1 MLKGLVKG
9 VVRGALSPL
18 GLELRRIAPPAPPEV
33 ILPPEPE
40 PIPEPEPEPPP
51 PAVHGIDSM
60 EAFLRFLRGLEF
72 RPKCVLDV
80 GANETWWAKLAADVF
95 PEARFVLIEPQS
107 ELMPILDAFCAGHPD
122 SRIIAAGAGP
132 EPGEAVF
139 TVWEDRSG
147 SSFIPGADSQ
157 LLASGRQRVLP
168 IVTIDAEFEGE
179 EHLPDLVKLDVQG
192 YELEA
197 LKGASRLFGHTE
209 VFVLE
214 VSLVT
219 GTSIPP
225 LAEVVAFMA
234 ARGYQ
239 VYDICGFLRRPLD
252 DALSQVDLVFART
265 DGVLC
270 RDKRWSAD
278 EGTLNTTVAGKA
290 A

>member
-1 MLKGLVKG
+1 MLKRLTKAA
-9 VVRGALSPL
+9 VRGALAPF
-18 GLELRRIAPPAPPEV
+18 GLELRRVAPPAPPEV
-33 ILPPEPE
+33 IPPPVPE
-40 PIPEPEPEPPP
+40 PIPEPIPEPPA
-51 PAVHGIDSM
+51 PAVRGVDSM
-60 EAFLRFLRGLEF
+60 EEFLHFLRALEF

-80 GANETWWAKLAADVF
+80 GANETWWTKLAAGVF
-95 PEARFVLIEPQS
+95 PEARFVLVEPQS
-107 ELMPILDAFCAGHPD
+107 EMMPDLTAFCSRHPD

-132 EPGEAVF
+132 EPGQAVF

-147 SSFIPGADSQ
+147 SSFIPGADDA
-157 LLASGRQRVLP
+157 LIASGRQRVLP

-179 EHLPDLVKLDVQG
+179 AHLPDLVKLDVQG

-219 GTSIPP
+219 GTAIPP

>member
-9 VVRGALSPL
+9 VARGALAPL
-18 GLELRRIAPPAPPEV
+18 GLELRRVAPPAPPPP
-33 ILPPEPE
+33 PPEPE
-40 PIPEPEPEPPP
+40 PSPEPPA
-51 PAVHGIDSM
+51 PAVRGLDSM
-60 EAFLRFLRGLEF
+60 DAFLRFLRDRGF

-80 GANETWWAKLAADVF
+80 GANETWWANLAVGVF

-107 ELMPILDAFCAGHPD
+107 EMLPGLNAFCAGHPD
-122 SRIIAAGAGP
+122 SRVIAAGAGP
-132 EPGEAVF
+132 APGEAVF

-147 SSFIPGADSQ
+147 SSFIPGADAA
-157 LLASGRQRVLP
+157 LIASGRQRVLP
-168 IVTIDAEFEGE
+168 IVTIDAEFAAEP
-179 EHLPDLVKLDVQG
+179 HLPDLVKLDVQG

-197 LKGASRLFGHTE
+197 LKGAGRLFGHTE

-219 GTSIPP
+219 GTAIPS

-265 DGVLC
+265 DGPFC

-278 EGTLNTTVAGKA
+278 EGTLNTGVAGKA